1 MPSNARSAGDAGSST
16 LVAVLAF
23 AGMGASFM
31 QTILVP
37 IQSQLPALLSASRDD
52 AAWVITITL
61 LVSSI
66 FTPISGRLGDMYGK
80 RRIAVLL
87 LGALIVGSLI
97 CAVSYSVMPMI
108 LGRALQGAGMGVIP
122 LGISILRDN
131 LPVQRLGGAIA
142 LVSATLGIGGAL
154 GLPVSALV
162 VEHFDWHALFWMAA
176 AIGVTSLILLV
187 IHVPAGQGQ
196 PGQRFD
202 WIGAITLSIGLTGL
216 LLGVSKG
223 NEWGW
228 TAPLTLI
235 AMIGGIVVLALWIR
249 FEWGHAQPLVDVR
262 TSLMGA
268 PLMTNIASI
277 AVGFALYAAMIAFP
291 QLLQLPP
298 DAGGLGVPL
307 LQTSLILMPSG
318 LAMLAM
324 SPIAGRLMSR
334 IGPKW
339 LLVLGAAIIGLAY
352 LSAVVLPPG
361 ILVVAIANTI
371 IGVGIGLSYAAMP
384 SLVMR
389 SVPVSQTAS
398 ANGLNTLMRSLGTA
412 FAAAI
417 VASILTHSASAAGTA
432 FPTHDGFR
440 LALLLG
446 LIASAAGAILAA
458 LIPLNAD
465 KAP

>member
-1 MPSNARSAGDAGSST
+1 MPSNARSAGAAGSST

-37 IQSQLPALLSASRDD
+37 IQSQLPALLSAARDD
-52 AAWVITITL
+52 TAWVITITL

-66 FTPISGRLGDMYGK
+66 VTPISGRLGDMYGK
-80 RRIAVLL
+80 RRIALL
-87 LGALIVGSLI
+87 LLAALILGSLV
-97 CAVSYSVMPMI
+97 CALSYSVTPMI
-108 LGRALQGAGMGVIP
+108 IGRALQGAGMGVIP

-154 GLPVSALV
+154 GLPISALV

-176 AIGVTSLILLV
+176 AIGALSLILIF

-202 WIGAITLSIGLTGL
+202 WIGAITLSLGLTGL

-228 TAPLTLI
+228 TSPLTLI
-235 AMIGGIVVLALWIR
+235 SIIGGIAVLALWIR

-262 TSLMGA
+262 TSFMGA
-268 PLMTNIASI
+268 PLVTNIASI
-277 AVGFALYAAMIAFP
+277 AIGFSLYAAMIAFP
-291 QLLQLPP
+291 QLLQLPIE
-298 DAGGLGVPL
+298 AGGLGVPL
-307 LQTSLILMPSG
+307 LQASLVLMPSG

-324 SPIAGRLMSR
+324 SPIAGRLLVR

-339 LLVLGAAIIGLAY
+339 LLVVGAAIIGLAY

-361 ILVVAIANTI
+361 ILVVCLSNTI

-389 SVPVSQTAS
+389 SVPISQTAS

-417 VASILTHSASAAGTA
+417 VAAILSHSASAAGGIY
-432 FPTHDGFR
+432 PTEDGFR
-440 LALLLG
+440 FSLLLG
-446 LIASAAGAILAA
+446 LIASVVGAILAA
-458 LIPLNAD
+458 LIPLKAD
-465 KAP
+465 KV